1 MSILETNK
9 SYTFSD
15 IFKLKPDLELL
26 LEDFGYQL
34 QRQFLTFNQFS
45 GHLDRLSTTQQRI
58 DDGLRRI
65 DLTSET
71 ARRESLIAP
80 ILIDVAHYADAQ
92 IRIEYPL
99 KINLQLQGS
108 LDYLLRSRSLSQSTK
123 KSELLVVEA
132 KQEDLTNGFAQLAVE
147 LIAISLWERTPD
159 IAQQSELVGAVSTGT
174 IWQFGVLHRST
185 KLIEQDLN
193 LFSIP
198 RDLEQVQRILV
209 AALM

>member
-1 MSILETNK
+1 MPILEAGK

-34 QRQFLTFNQFS
+34 QRQFLTLQQFQ
-45 GHLDRLSTTQQRI
+45 GELDRLPSTQQRI

-80 ILIDVAHYADAQ
+80 ILIDIAHYADAQ

-99 KINLQLQGS
+99 KISAQLQGN
-108 LDYLLRSRSLSQSTK
+108 LDYLLRSRPSTTK

-132 KQEDLTNGFAQLAVE
+132 KQEDLTNGFTQLAVE
-147 LIAISLWERTPD
+147 MIAIDLWERTPD
-159 IAQQSELVGAVSTGT
+159 IAQQPDLIGAVSTGT
-174 IWQFGVLHRST
+174 IWQFGILHRTT
-185 KLIEQDLN
+185 KLIQQDLN
-193 LFSIP
+193 LLPIP
-198 RDLEQVQRILV
+198 RDLEQVQRTLV
-209 AALM
+209 AALI